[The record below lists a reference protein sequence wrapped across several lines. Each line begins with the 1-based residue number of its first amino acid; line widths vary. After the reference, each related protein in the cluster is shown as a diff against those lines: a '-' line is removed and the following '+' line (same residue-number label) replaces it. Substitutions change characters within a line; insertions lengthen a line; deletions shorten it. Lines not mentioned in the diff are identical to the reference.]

1 MCEFVVNSVHQGFA
15 FKASHVSE
23 VVGLART
30 IAKEFCVPVN
40 SQLAGFASLSSD
52 THCERDLH
60 VWLRG
65 AYDINMEVTH
75 VPIDVYDKHWKEVR
89 VQHPILL
96 PCDLARELWAAGDSV
111 FESSM
116 VGKAGAGG
124 LNKFWQ
130 QVSKLGWGSKH
141 PHLQNPDLFASQ
153 IPVLLHGDGA
163 RAFKVQKLI
172 ILSWSSALVR
182 GCTWNSR
189 CLFSVIPAEN
199 MIKGKTLQ
207 QILQHF
213 ADGINK
219 LQSGIGSDGN
229 PISGPWQSICLCW
242 LQGGLGMAPASL

>member
-1 MCEFVVNSVHQGFA
+1 MASASSASSTSGLPRHKRLRFDDYVQSDTVHQLATAVGSGAIRAKNGQLIGSRLVAGACFLFVCEFVVNSVHQRFA

-40 SQLAGFASLSSD
+40 SELAGFASLSSD

-130 QVSKLGWGSKH
+130 QVSKLGCIHICRIPLCVQAKFQSFYMAMELV
-141 PHLQNPDLFASQ
+141 HLKCRS
-153 IPVLLHGDGA
+153 
-163 RAFKVQKLI
+163 
-172 ILSWSSALVR
+172 
-182 GCTWNSR
+182 
-189 CLFSVIPAEN
+189 
-199 MIKGKTLQ
+199 
-207 QILQHF
+207 
-213 ADGINK
+213 
-219 LQSGIGSDGN
+219 
-229 PISGPWQSICLCW
+229 
-242 LQGGLGMAPASL
+242 